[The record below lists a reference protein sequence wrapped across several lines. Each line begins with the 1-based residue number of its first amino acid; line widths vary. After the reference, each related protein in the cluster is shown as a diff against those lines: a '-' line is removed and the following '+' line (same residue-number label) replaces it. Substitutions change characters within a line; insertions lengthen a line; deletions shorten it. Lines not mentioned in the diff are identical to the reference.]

1 MRSWRMPQDCLCIG
15 VDSTLML
22 VRMEIVLW
30 VQVLWNGSG
39 WVPREAW
46 NKRRVYIVVMV
57 HGRAWGTVHGV
68 SQ

>member
-1 MRSWRMPQDCLCIG
+1 
-15 VDSTLML
+15 ML